1 MSRRTTVFLILAI
14 VALLIA
20 AAGRFVPQVG
30 IPADTADFIGGLGV
44 GLLIGFIFGWIGD
57 TKS

>member
-1 MSRRTTVFLILAI
+1 MGRRTTMLLILAI
-14 VALLIA
+14 VALLVA

-30 IPADTADFIGGLGV
+30 ILVDTADFFGGLGV
-44 GLLIGFIFGWIGD
+44 GCLIGFIFAWIAD